1 MNRRDLLAG
10 SAGAVGLAALM
21 RGTAALA
28 QAAPGGAP
36 AQLKAV
42 FDRIMDQQ
50 LDRSP
55 EFTTSL
61 GLDVGA
67 RAAEKSR
74 LDDRSIAAWEGDKVR
89 TAEQLAALKGVDR
102 AALGL
107 QDQVNLDSVV
117 YNTALQDQINREIP
131 YIGGPYVISQLTG
144 AYQSVPDFLDTQ
156 HAISTRQDAE
166 DYLSR
171 LAAFATAMDQEA
183 SQTRHD
189 TGMGV
194 TPPDFIITKSLV
206 QMKTL
211 RDQPASQ
218 SNLVQSLVHRTR
230 EKAIPGDWEARA
242 TTIYQGQVQPALDRQ
257 MALMNDLLPRS
268 SHVAGCERLPDGEA
282 FYALSLKNWTT
293 SDMAPS
299 DIHQLGLDL
308 VAKQGAEID
317 AILKTQGLSQGTVG
331 ARLRHLYEDPR
342 YRYPNTDAG
351 KVQLIADLNKKVVA
365 MQARL
370 PAYFGA
376 LPKAKLEIHRVPKAT
391 EAGAPGGYYQPGAL
405 DGSRPGIYW
414 INLRDT
420 AEVPTWTLPT
430 LTYHE
435 GIPGHHLQLSLAQE
449 AGLPLIRK
457 TQFFSGYGEGWALYA
472 ENLAVEMGAY
482 DDDPLGHVGQLHD
495 SVFRAV
501 RLVIDTGLHSQNWT
515 REQAIKYYVEQLG
528 DQDASATTEVERYCV
543 WPGQACSY
551 MLGKLDWLRLR
562 AKAKAALGPRFDIK
576 AFHDAG
582 LLSGAMPLGVLD
594 NRIDAYIRSV

>member
-1 MNRRDLLAG
+1 MRR
-10 SAGAVGLAALM
+10 SA
-21 RGTAALA
+21 RGRAALA
-28 QAAPGGAP
+28 QAPSPPSGAS

-55 EFTTSL
+55 EFATSL

-67 RAAEKSR
+67 RAGEKAK
-74 LDDRSIAAWEGDKVR
+74 LDDRSIAAWEGDKAR

-102 AALGL
+102 AALAL

-117 YNTALQDQINREIP
+117 YTTALQDQLDRQFP
-131 YIGGPYVISQLTG
+131 YIGGPYVLSQLTG
-144 AYQSVPDFLDTQ
+144 AYQSVPDFLDSQ
-156 HAISTRQDAE
+156 HSIATRQDAE

-171 LAAFATAMDQEA
+171 LDAFAVAMDQEDA
-183 SQTRHD
+183 EARHD
-189 TGMGV
+189 AGLNV
-194 TPPDFIITKSLV
+194 IPPDFVITRTLG
-206 QMKTL
+206 QMKSL

-218 SNLVQSLVHRTR
+218 SNLVQSLVRRAH

-242 TTIYQGQVQPALDRQ
+242 TAIYQTKVQPAIDRQ
-257 MALMNDLLPRS
+257 MALMNELLPRS

-282 FYALSLKNWTT
+282 FYAVSLKNWTT
-293 SDMAPS
+293 SDMAPAE
-299 DIHQLGLDL
+299 IHQLGLDL
-308 VAKQGAEID
+308 VAKQSGEID
-317 AILKTQGLSQGTVG
+317 TILKTQGLSQGSVG
-331 ARLRHLYEDPR
+331 ARLRHLYDDPK
-342 YRYPNTDAG
+342 YRYPNTDEG

-376 LPKAKLEIHRVPKAT
+376 LPKARLEIHRVPKAI
-391 EAGAPGGYYQPGAL
+391 EAGAPGGYYESGAL
-405 DGSRPGIYW
+405 DGSRPGIYY

-435 GIPGHHLQLSLAQE
+435 GIPGHHLQGSLAME

-472 ENLAVEMGAY
+472 EQLAVEMGAY

-495 SVFRAV
+495 SVFRAL
-501 RLVIDTGLHSQNWT
+501 RLVVDTGLHSQGWS
-515 REQAIKYYVEQLG
+515 REQAIRYYTDTIG
-528 DQDASATTEVERYCV
+528 DPDASATTEVERYCV

-562 AKAKAALGPRFDIK
+562 AKANAAMGPRFDIRT
-576 AFHDAG
+576 FHDAG

-594 NRIDAYIRSV
+594 NRIDAYIRGA